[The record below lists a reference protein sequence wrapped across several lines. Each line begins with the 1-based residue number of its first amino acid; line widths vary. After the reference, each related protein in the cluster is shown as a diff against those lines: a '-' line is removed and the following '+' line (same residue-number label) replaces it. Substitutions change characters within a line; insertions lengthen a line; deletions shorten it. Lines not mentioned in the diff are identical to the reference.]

1 MKSVTKQIVTL
12 VLAMVVAAPAFAA
25 EINKGTKSYQKK
37 DTAQTASATEIPADA
52 KAGDV
57 ADIAP
62 AAGATE
68 QQEMKE
74 GKSFKEE
81 LRLPRKN

>member
-1 MKSVTKQIVTL
+1 MNSVAKQTVIA
-12 VLAMVVAAPAFAA
+12 VLALVIATPVMAA
-25 EINKGTKSYQKK
+25 EINKGTKSYQTRTEK
-37 DTAQTASATEIPADA
+37 SAEQVNAAAETPA
-52 KAGDV
+52 DV

-68 QQEMKE
+68 EQVKQKA
-74 GKSFKEE
+74 FKEE